1 MTFVHHIAP
10 EKYSAHMLELRA
22 RIRAGERAARLALL
36 AELTPP
42 PPSLPAERVTGLE
55 PWFPSSGKS
64 VMKLAAA
71 QGWWARATKAIGP
84 RIGADGGIL
93 EPQAYTTAVAVAKN
107 DERLVWVWRWNKDN
121 WKLQDVLSR
130 REGLINHDRGKA
142 VIRG

>member
-22 RIRAGERAARLALL
+22 KIRAGERAARHQLL
-36 AELTPP
+36 AELAPP
-42 PPSLPAERVTGLE
+42 PPILGAEQVTGLE

-64 VMKLAAA
+64 IMKLAAA

-84 RIGADGGIL
+84 RIGSSGEVL
-93 EPQAYTTAVAVAKN
+93 EPAAYTVAVAVAKGG
-107 DERLVWVWRWNKDN
+107 ERMVWVWRWNKDK
-121 WKLQDVLSR
+121 WTLQDVLSR